1 MHARL
6 LSSYHFGNTALLVSR
21 VLVEFTLISLDIFDH
36 KVLAGELYVVGKVV
50 YKLVVAWEYI
60 ERNCRTNTYNSR
72 LPKRVP
78 LSGENSA
85 RTLCTFD
92 Q

>member
-1 MHARL
+1 M
-6 LSSYHFGNTALLVSR
+6 SGYHFRNTALLVGR
-21 VLVEFTLISLDIFDH
+21 VLVEFTLISLDVLDH
-36 KVLAGELYVVGKVV
+36 KVLTGELYVVGKVV
-50 YKLVVAWEYI
+50 YKLVVTCECI
-60 ERNCRTNTYNSR
+60 ERNCRTHTKNLR
-72 LPKRVP
+72 LPNRVP